1 MKKKRGNYDVIKRI
15 IDITISGL
23 ALIILIPLFL
33 VVAILIKVE
42 STGKV
47 IFSQDRVGK
56 DGEIFR
62 MYKFRSM
69 VANAEELKRKLILE
83 NEATGPMFKIKND
96 PRITTIGRFLRRT
109 SIDELPQLFNVLK
122 GDMSLV
128 GPRPSLPEEVEKF
141 DPWMLRRLD
150 VKPGLTCYWQVMG
163 RNSISFEEWMKLD
176 VKYVNER
183 TLWIDIRLIFKTFFV
198 LFGDTN
204 AY

>member
-1 MKKKRGNYDVIKRI
+1 MKKKRWNYDVIKRI

-47 IFSQDRVGK
+47 IFPQDRVGK

-141 DPWMLRRLD
+141 DLWMLRRLD

-163 RNSISFEEWMKLD
+163 RNSIGFEEWMKLD

-183 TLWIDIRLIFKTFFV
+183 TLWIDTKLIFKTFFV
-198 LFGDTN
+198 LFGDNN

>member
-1 MKKKRGNYDVIKRI
+1 MKKKRWNYDVIKRI

-42 STGKV
+42 STGRV
-47 IFSQDRVGK
+47 IFPQDRVGR
-56 DGEIFR
+56 DGEIFK

-122 GDMSLV
+122 GEMSLV

-141 DPWMLRRLD
+141 DLWMLRRLD

-163 RNSISFEEWMKLD
+163 RNSIGFEEWMKLD

-183 TLWIDIRLIFKTFFV
+183 TLWIDIKLIFKTFSV
-198 LFGDTN
+198 LLGDNN

>member
-1 MKKKRGNYDVIKRI
+1 MKKKRWNYDVIKRI

-42 STGKV
+42 SPGKV

-96 PRITTIGRFLRRT
+96 PRITKIGRFLRRT

>member
-1 MKKKRGNYDVIKRI
+1 MKKKRWNYDVIKRI

-47 IFSQDRVGK
+47 IFFQDRVGK

-69 VANAEELKRKLILE
+69 VANAEDLKRKLILE

-163 RNSISFEEWMKLD
+163 RNSIGFEEWMKLD
-176 VKYVNER
+176 IKYVNER
-183 TLWIDIRLIFKTFFV
+183 TLWIDIKLIFKTFSV
-198 LFGDTN
+198 LLGDSN